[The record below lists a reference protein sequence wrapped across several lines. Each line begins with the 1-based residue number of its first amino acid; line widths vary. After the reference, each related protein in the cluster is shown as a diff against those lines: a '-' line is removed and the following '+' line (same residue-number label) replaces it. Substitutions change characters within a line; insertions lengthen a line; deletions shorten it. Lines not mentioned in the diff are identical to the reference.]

1 MNKVVFLL
9 LSALLSQVLAEEA
22 QAAPA
27 PSSGKIRDQNGNEID
42 PLELFLSKFAVR
54 ASEHSGEPSVA
65 AVATVTSLPTVP
77 KGFLEYASYDASPDC
92 SGERVQTLQVA
103 LGVCNY
109 NGYELRPATLNVA
122 PFSVTEVENKGSHYS
137 VKVTGFN
144 DASCTRRNST
154 TTFSQST
161 QCNGA
166 SRSRINL
173 YKSRPKHELGVIRK

>member
-1 MNKVVFLL
+1 MNKVVLLL

-27 PSSGKIRDQNGNEID
+27 TSSGKLRDQNGNEID

-65 AVATVTSLPTVP
+65 VASLPTVP

-144 DASCTRRNST
+144 DANCTRRNST
-154 TTFSQST
+154 TTFS
-161 QCNGA
+161 
-166 SRSRINL
+166 
-173 YKSRPKHELGVIRK
+173 